1 VLKFKLVFN
10 LANNYFQKIDVNFT
24 SLYEITILGIL
35 CSLKF
40 SFMNILAMLIAL
52 KVDFIGIK
60 CANLLILSIT
70 TIIESLCF

>member
-10 LANNYFQKIDVNFT
+10 LQNNYFQKIDVNFT

-40 SFMNILAMLIAL
+40 SFMNILAMLITL